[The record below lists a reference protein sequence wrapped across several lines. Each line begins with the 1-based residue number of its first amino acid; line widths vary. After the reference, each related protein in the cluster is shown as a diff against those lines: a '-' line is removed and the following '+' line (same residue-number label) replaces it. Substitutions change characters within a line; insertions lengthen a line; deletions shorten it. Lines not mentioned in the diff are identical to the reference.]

1 MELAKFL
8 QANSASGSCSKHL
21 GCKLQ
26 SNGGDSLALIAR
38 SAGWV
43 RLQGWRPRL
52 CTALRTISFCPSAL
66 PNTAFAPP
74 SGWLSSGAQ
83 DGCRQCAGYVLL
95 HLGRC
100 LGSAFQARIPRFT
113 LIRVLLD
120 ISLLQHSPSNL
131 SENCWVYL
139 QNISSI
145 QPPSPLPLLPAY
157 CQPLACHLDY
167 WSQFLTGLPASAPVL
182 STAARVVLYKC
193 KSDHVTAQNPPMA
206 SHLTK

>member
-1 MELAKFL
+1 M
-8 QANSASGSCSKHL
+8 
-21 GCKLQ
+21 
-26 SNGGDSLALIAR
+26 ALIAR

-83 DGCRQCAGYVLL
+83 DGCRQCAGYMLL
-95 HLGRC
+95 HLGHC

-145 QPPSPLPLLPAY
+145 QPPLTTAAVTTLLPAIGMSPGLLESVPNWPPCFCSCPQY
-157 CQPLACHLDY
+157 SSPSGTLQTQVRPCHCSESSY
-167 WSQFLTGLPASAPVL
+167 GF
-182 STAARVVLYKC
+182 
-193 KSDHVTAQNPPMA
+193 PPHQVKA
-206 SHLTK
+206 NNL